1 MKYKYELD
9 ESLKSLYKIR
19 TPFSK
24 VLFPPANLFL
34 RLFTLRSG
42 SGIVVKRYTISGL
55 PVLDAAPEGAP
66 DDIPVIIYLH
76 GGAFVYSSAP
86 YHYKLMREYAL
97 SGCRVLMPD
106 YSLSPKKRYPS
117 AVLETAA
124 LYSWAKENL
133 STVVALG
140 GDSAGGEIVLS
151 STLRILEEG
160 MEAPQFLML
169 IYPVVAP
176 VETKS
181 KRNFTDTPVWSSL
194 LNEKMWRLYLGEE
207 EYRSVLESPLLSI
220 FPPSYVET
228 PLLDALHDEGVMLVE
243 KLRKNG
249 VAVTHRDIPSAPHG
263 YDMALSS
270 PVVKESIEERKRF
283 IMSCFC

>member
-1 MKYKYELD
+1 MKHKYELD

-24 VLFPPANLFL
+24 VLFLPANLFL

-176 VETKS
+176 GMTES
-181 KRNFTDTPVWSSL
+181 KRRFFDTPVWSSL

>member
-24 VLFPPANLFL
+24 VLFLPANLFL

-176 VETKS
+176 GMTES
-181 KRNFTDTPVWSSL
+181 KRRFFDTPVWSSL